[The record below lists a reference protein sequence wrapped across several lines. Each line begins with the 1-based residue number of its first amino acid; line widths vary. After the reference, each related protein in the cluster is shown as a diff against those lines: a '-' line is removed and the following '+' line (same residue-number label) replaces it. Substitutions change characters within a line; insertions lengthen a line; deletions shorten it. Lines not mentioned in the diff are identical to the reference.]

1 MTGIVNDDFDSQ
13 FTLSDEELN
22 KAYESSSIFK
32 SDSNILEVQEKVK
45 GIIDL
50 YVHQI
55 VYTFMKCLDV

>member
-32 SDSNILEVQEKVK
+32 RDRNILKVQEKVK

-50 YVHQI
+50 YVLQI